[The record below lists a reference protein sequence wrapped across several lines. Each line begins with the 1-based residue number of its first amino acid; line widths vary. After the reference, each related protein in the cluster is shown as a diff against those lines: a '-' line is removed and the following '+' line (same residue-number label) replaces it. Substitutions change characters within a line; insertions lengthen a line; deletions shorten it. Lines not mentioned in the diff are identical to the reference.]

1 MTRLFLFLCLWL
13 SLWSESV
20 LGSILAI
27 DYGADFI
34 KASLMKPGQ
43 PFDVLLNR
51 DSKRK
56 IQSTVGW
63 KKNDRLFGSDA
74 ANIAGRF
81 PQDSFSS
88 LKFLQAAPYESEAV
102 SFYTSISTAD
112 VVKTERGTVALRRSD
127 GTEWSVEELIAMQ
140 FAYVRDL
147 AESVAGEKVYDVIV
161 TVPPYYTQFE
171 RDAVVDAIEISGLRT
186 LALINDGTAV
196 AVNYAMTRTFPE
208 PEYHVIFDAGA
219 SSIRATV
226 VQFSSAPSDG
236 KSKSTTKDATQITV
250 HGVGYDRYTGGT
262 ELDRRLRDL
271 MLSDFQKRY
280 KRDISTDKRA
290 MAKLWKEAGRV
301 KAILSANSDAT
312 ATIES
317 LAYDIDYKAKF
328 TRAEFEAACKD
339 LKGRFTLP
347 ILEALA
353 HAGLRL
359 DNITSVILT
368 GGSSRTPMIQDEVK
382 AAVGANKIAQ
392 NVNADEAAVLGA
404 ALHGAA
410 LSRQFKTKDI
420 RISDIGPYDIQV
432 SYQAEAKNPG
442 ARPRTINTLV
452 FPAGSK
458 TATKKTLT
466 FKRQNDFNVTLAYK
480 APPAPGFPS
489 EFLEVELLGVSEAIQ
504 NLTEA
509 GATDPVVKATVMLS
523 ESGFASIRDAIV
535 SGEFKDES
543 ITGKLKDFFGKG
555 SSSSEPMDETT
566 ANVGSAE
573 EDTTSETASASSSA
587 AEASAAVAK
596 SKEPISL
603 ELDVKFPTIPPM
615 SVKEKRAGRD
625 RLLAIDAEESAK
637 RKREEARNTL
647 EGYIYKLRDL
657 LSDESSE
664 SPFMKCSQDTERKAL
679 AEKVDETLAWLQDH
693 GEDADT
699 IQYIDKRTALESLE
713 RPIVHRY
720 KEIEEFPKALNNS
733 QMWNWSARLFLT
745 EAKMNLTKE
754 QETGTPGKYTKEE
767 LDELEKTL
775 KEHEAWLN
783 EWVEKQKKVKMNED
797 PVILSS
803 EMRARAKVLE
813 NHLQKLMKKR
823 PPKPAKKSTTTSGSS
838 TLSPVSTD
846 GAGSE
851 TATTSTTT
859 TSTASSPTPEQDQH
873 GHDEL

>member
-1 MTRLFLFLCLWL
+1 MLLFLCLWL
-13 SLWSESV
+13 SLWSETV
-20 LGSILAI
+20 LGSVLAI

-56 IQSTVGW
+56 MQSMVGW

-74 ANIAGRF
+74 AAIAGRF
-81 PQDSFSS
+81 PLDSFPS
-88 LKFLQAAPYESEAV
+88 LKFLQAAPYESDAV
-102 SFYTSISTAD
+102 SFYTSIATAE
-112 VVKTERGTVALRRSD
+112 VVKTERGTAGLRRSD

-147 AESVAGEKVYDVIV
+147 AESTAGEKVHDVIV

-171 RDAVVDAIEISGLRT
+171 RDAVVDAIEVAGLRT
-186 LALINDGTAV
+186 LALINDGAAV
-196 AVNYAMTRTFPE
+196 AVNYAMTRSFPE
-208 PEYHVIFDAGA
+208 PEYHIIFDAGA

-226 VQFSSAPSDG
+226 VQFSAVASEG
-236 KSKSTTKDATQITV
+236 KSKSSTKDATQITV

-271 MLSDFQKRY
+271 MLNDFQKRY

-301 KAILSANSDAT
+301 KTILSANLEAM

-317 LAYDIDYKAKF
+317 LAFDLDYKAKIS
-328 TRAEFEAACKD
+328 RAEFELACKD
-339 LKGRFTLP
+339 LKLRYAVPL
-347 ILEALA
+347 LEALS

-368 GGSSRTPMIQDEVK
+368 GGSSRTPMIQDAVK
-382 AAVGANKIAQ
+382 AAAGADKIAQ

-404 ALHGAA
+404 ALHGAG

-432 SYQAEAKNPG
+432 SYQAETKTPG

-452 FPAGSK
+452 FPSGSK
-458 TATKKTLT
+458 TGTKKTLT
-466 FKRQNDFNVTLAYK
+466 FKRQDDFAVKLGYK
-480 APPAPGFPS
+480 SAPAPGCPT
-489 EFLEVELLGVSEAIQ
+489 EFVEAEIVGVSEAIK
-504 NLTEA
+504 NLTDA
-509 GATDPVVKATVMLS
+509 GATDAVVKATVMLS
-523 ESGFASIRDAIV
+523 ESGFASVRDAVV

-555 SSSSEPMDETT
+555 S
-566 ANVGSAE
+566 
-573 EDTTSETASASSSA
+573 ASASQSIDATTADVGTAEEEAATVASSPLSA
-587 AEASAAVAK
+587 AEAEVTTGKPKA
-596 SKEPISL
+596 PISL
-603 ELDVKFPTIPPM
+603 EVEVKFPTIAPM
-615 SVKEKRAGRD
+615 SVKQKRAGREK
-625 RLLAIDAEESAK
+625 LLAVDAEESTK
-637 RKREEARNTL
+637 RRREEARNTL

-657 LSDESSE
+657 LGDGASE
-664 SPFMKCSQDTERKAL
+664 SPFVKCSQAAERKAL
-679 AEKVDETLAWLQDH
+679 AEKTDETLVWLQDH
-693 GEDADT
+693 GDDADT

-733 QMWNWSARLFLT
+733 QMWNWSTRLFLT
-745 EAKMNLTKE
+745 EAKANLTRE
-754 QETGTPGKYTKEE
+754 LEAAVTGTGATQPGRFTKEE
-767 LDELEKTL
+767 LDELERTL
-775 KEHEAWLN
+775 KEHESWLN
-783 EWVEKQKKVKMNED
+783 EWVEKQKSVKMNED

-813 NHLQKLMKKR
+813 NHLQRLVKKR
-823 PPKPAKKSTTTSGSS
+823 APKPPRKSTSS
-838 TLSPVSTD
+838 TSAKSTPP
-846 GAGSE
+846 AEETASE
-851 TATTSTTT
+851 TTAGTE
-859 TSTASSPTPEQDQH
+859 STAVPSQDEH

>member
-1 MTRLFLFLCLWL
+1 MKRLFLFLCLWL
-13 SLWSESV
+13 SLWSECV
-20 LGSILAI
+20 LGAILAI

-74 ANIAGRF
+74 ASIAGRF

-88 LKFLQAAPYESEAV
+88 LKFLQAAPYDSEAV
-102 SFYTSISTAD
+102 SFYTSVSTAD

-140 FAYVRDL
+140 FSYVREL

-171 RDAVVDAIEISGLRT
+171 RDAVVDAIEIAGLRT
-186 LALINDGTAV
+186 LALINDGAAI
-196 AVNYAMTRTFPE
+196 AVNYAMTRTFNT
-208 PEYHVIFDAGA
+208 PEYHVIYDAGA

-226 VQFSSAPSDG
+226 VQFAAVPSDPKAKSSAA
-236 KSKSTTKDATQITV
+236 KDATQITV
-250 HGVGYDRYTGGT
+250 QGVGYDRYTGGT

-301 KAILSANSDAT
+301 KAILSANTDAM

-317 LAYDIDYKAKF
+317 LAFDVDYKAKM
-328 TRAEFEAACKD
+328 TRAEFEAACRD
-339 LKGRFTLP
+339 LKSRYAAP

-359 DNITSVILT
+359 DNITSVILA
-368 GGSSRTPMIQDEVK
+368 GGSSRTPMIQDAVK

-404 ALHGAA
+404 ALHGAG

-420 RISDIGPYDIQV
+420 RITDIGPYDIQV

-452 FPAGSK
+452 FPSGSK
-458 TATKKTLT
+458 TGTKKTLT
-466 FKRQNDFNVTLAYK
+466 FKRHDDFTVKLAYK
-480 APPAPGFPS
+480 APPAPGFPT
-489 EFLEVELLGVSEAIQ
+489 EFLEAEILGVGEAIQ
-504 NLTEA
+504 NLTDA

-523 ESGFASIRDAIV
+523 ESGFASVRDAIV

-543 ITGKLKDFFGKG
+543 IAGKLKDFFGKG
-555 SSSSEPMDETT
+555 SSSTQSADETT
-566 ANVGSAE
+566 ADVGTAEDATSSA
-573 EDTTSETASASSSA
+573 SA
-587 AEASAAVAK
+587 AEAAATTLK
-596 SKEPISL
+596 PKEPISL
-603 ELDVKFPTIPPM
+603 DIDTKFPTLAPM
-615 SVKEKRAGRD
+615 TVKQKRAGRD
-625 RLLAIDAEESAK
+625 RLLAVDAEENAK

-657 LSDESSE
+657 LQDESSE
-664 SPFMKCSQDTERKAL
+664 SPFVKCSQSAERKAL
-679 AEKVDETLAWLQDH
+679 AEKVDETLAWLTEH
-693 GEDADT
+693 GDDADT
-699 IQYIDKRTALESLE
+699 IQYIDKRSALESLE

-720 KEIEEFPKALNNS
+720 KEIEEFPVALNNS
-733 QMWNWSARLFLT
+733 QMWNWSTRLFLT
-745 EAKMNLTKE
+745 EAKQNLTRE
-754 QETGTPGKYTKEE
+754 AETGAAGRYTKEE
-767 LDELEKTL
+767 LDELERAL
-775 KEHEAWLN
+775 KEHEVWLN
-783 EWVEKQKKVKMNED
+783 EGVERQKARQMNED
-797 PVILSS
+797 PAILSS

-813 NHLQKLMKKR
+813 NHLQKLVKKR
-823 PPKPAKKSTTTSGSS
+823 APKPPKKTSSSSASSSTTAAKEEGTAAAGEEGKAK
-838 TLSPVSTD
+838 SPPPAQP
-846 GAGSE
+846 G
-851 TATTSTTT
+851 
-859 TSTASSPTPEQDQH
+859 QDEH

>member
-13 SLWSESV
+13 SLWSENV

-81 PQDSFSS
+81 PLDSFSS

-102 SFYTSISTAD
+102 SFYTSVSTAD

-140 FAYVRDL
+140 FSYVREL

-196 AVNYAMTRTFPE
+196 AVNYAMTRSFPE
-208 PEYHVIFDAGA
+208 PEYHIIFDAGA

-226 VQFSSAPSDG
+226 VQFSSVASEG
-236 KSKSTTKDATQITV
+236 KSKASKDATQITV
-250 HGVGYDRYTGGT
+250 QGVGYDRYTGGT

-271 MLSDFQKRY
+271 MLNDFQKRY

-301 KAILSANSDAT
+301 KAILSANSDAM

-317 LAYDIDYKAKF
+317 LAFDIDYKAKF

-339 LKGRFTLP
+339 LKTRYAVP

-353 HAGLRL
+353 HAGLKL

-368 GGSSRTPMIQDEVK
+368 GGSSRTPMIQDAVR
-382 AAVGANKIAQ
+382 AAVGASKIAQ

-404 ALHGAA
+404 ALHGAG

-432 SYQAEAKNPG
+432 AYQAEAKNPG

-458 TATKKTLT
+458 TGTKKTLT
-466 FKRQNDFNVTLAYK
+466 FKRQNDFSVKLAYK
-480 APPAPGFPS
+480 ASPAPGFPT
-489 EFLEVELLGVSEAIQ
+489 EFLEAEIVGVSEAIQ
-504 NLTEA
+504 NITEA

-523 ESGFASIRDAIV
+523 ESGFASVRDAV
-535 SGEFKDES
+535 VTGEFKDES

-555 SSSSEPMDETT
+555 SSSQSVDETT
-566 ANVGSAE
+566 ADVGTAE
-573 EDTTSETASASSSA
+573 EESTTVTSSSSSSA
-587 AEASAAVAK
+587 PEASATAVKAR
-596 SKEPISL
+596 EPIPL
-603 ELDVKFPTIPPM
+603 EIEVKFPTISPM
-615 SVKEKRAGRD
+615 TVKEKRAGRD
-625 RLLAIDAEESAK
+625 RLLAVDAEETSK

-647 EGYIYKLRDL
+647 ESYIYKLRDL
-657 LSDESSE
+657 LEDESSE
-664 SPFMKCSQDTERKAL
+664 APFVKCSQTQERKAI
-679 AEKVDETLAWLQDH
+679 AEKVDETLVWLQDH

-699 IQYIDKRTALESLE
+699 IEYIDKRTALESLE

-733 QMWNWSARLFLT
+733 QMWNWSTRLFLT

-754 QETGTPGKYTKEE
+754 LEEGTVGRYTKEE
-767 LDELEKTL
+767 LDDLEKTL
-775 KEHEAWLN
+775 KDHESWLN

-813 NHLQKLMKKR
+813 NHLQKLVKKR
-823 PPKPAKKSTTTSGSS
+823 PAKPAKKSTSSSKSSTAAAAEQTDSESATASGAEGSS
-838 TLSPVSTD
+838 TSIPHD
-846 GAGSE
+846 E
-851 TATTSTTT
+851 
-859 TSTASSPTPEQDQH
+859 H

>member
-13 SLWSESV
+13 SLWSEHV

-147 AESVAGEKVYDVIV
+147 AESTAGEKVYDVIV

-196 AVNYAMTRTFPE
+196 AVNYAMTRTFPD
-208 PEYHVIFDAGA
+208 PEYHVIYDAGA

-226 VQFSSAPSDG
+226 VQFSSVPSEG
-236 KSKSTTKDATQITV
+236 KSKSTSKDATQITV

-301 KAILSANSDAT
+301 KAILSANTDAV

-317 LAYDIDYKAKF
+317 LSNDIDYKSKM
-328 TRAEFEAACKD
+328 TRADFEAACKD
-339 LKGRFTLP
+339 LKGRFAMP

-368 GGSSRTPMIQDEVK
+368 GGSSRTPMIQDAVK

-404 ALHGAA
+404 ALHGAG

-432 SYQAEAKNPG
+432 SYQAESKSPG

-452 FPAGSK
+452 FPSGSK
-458 TATKKTLT
+458 TGTKKTLT
-466 FKRQNDFNVTLAYK
+466 FKRHDDFAVKLAYK
-480 APPAPGFPS
+480 APPAPGFPT
-489 EFLEVELLGVSEAIQ
+489 EFLEAEITGISEAIQ

-509 GATDPVVKATVMLS
+509 GGTDPVVKATVMLS
-523 ESGFASIRDAIV
+523 ESGFASVRDAVV
-535 SGEFKDES
+535 SAEFKDES
-543 ITGKLKDFFGKG
+543 LTGKLKDFFGKG
-555 SSSSEPMDETT
+555 SASSSQSVDETT
-566 ANVGSAE
+566 ADVGTAE
-573 EDTTSETASASSSA
+573 EEATSTAST
-587 AEASAAVAK
+587 AEASATVVAK
-596 SKEPISL
+596 PKDPISL
-603 ELDVKFPTIPPM
+603 DIEVKFPSIAPM
-615 SVKEKRAGRD
+615 SVKEKRAGRE
-625 RLLAIDAEESAK
+625 RLLAVDAEETAK

-647 EGYIYKLRDL
+647 ESYIYKLRDL
-657 LSDESSE
+657 LQDESSE
-664 SPFMKCSQDTERKAL
+664 SPFVKCSQNSERKAI
-679 AEKVDETLAWLQDH
+679 AEKVDETYAWLQEH
-693 GEDADT
+693 GDDADT
-699 IQYIDKRTALESLE
+699 MQYIDKRTALESLE

-733 QMWNWSARLFLT
+733 QMWNWSTRMFLT

-754 QETGTPGKYTKEE
+754 LESGTVGKYTKEE

-775 KEHEAWLN
+775 KEHEMWLN
-783 EWVEKQKKVKMNED
+783 EWVEKQKSVKMNED

-813 NHLQKLMKKR
+813 NQLQKLVKKR
-823 PPKPAKKSTTTSGSS
+823 PPKAPKKSTSS
-838 TLSPVSTD
+838 SSSAT
-846 GAGSE
+846 
-851 TATTSTTT
+851 TATTSAGPTETDA
-859 TSTASSPTPEQDQH
+859 ASESAPPQPDSSAPPSGQEERP
-873 GHDEL
+873 HDEL

>member
-13 SLWSESV
+13 SLWSEHV

-74 ANIAGRF
+74 ANVAGRF

-147 AESVAGEKVYDVIV
+147 AESTAGEKVYDVIV

-208 PEYHVIFDAGA
+208 PEYHVIYDAGA

-226 VQFSSAPSDG
+226 VEFSSVPSDP

-271 MLSDFQKRY
+271 MVSDFQKRY
-280 KRDISTDKRA
+280 KRDITADKRA

-301 KAILSANSDAT
+301 KAILSANTDAV

-317 LAYDIDYKAKF
+317 LSNDIDYKAKLS
-328 TRAEFEAACKD
+328 RADFEAACKD
-339 LKGRFTLP
+339 LKGRFAVP
-347 ILEALA
+347 VLEALA
-353 HAGLRL
+353 RAGLRL

-368 GGSSRTPMIQDEVK
+368 GGSSRTPMIQDAVK

-404 ALHGAA
+404 ALHGAG
-410 LSRQFKTKDI
+410 LSRQFRTKDI

-432 SYQAEAKNPG
+432 TYQAESKNPG

-458 TATKKTLT
+458 TGTKKTLT
-466 FKRQNDFNVTLAYK
+466 FKRQDDFAVKLAYK
-480 APPAPGFPS
+480 APPAPGFPT
-489 EFLEVELLGVSEAIQ
+489 EFLEADITGVSEAIQ

-509 GATDPVVKATVMLS
+509 GGTDPVVKAIVMLS
-523 ESGFASIRDAIV
+523 ESGFASVRDAVV
-535 SGEFKDES
+535 SAEFKDES
-543 ITGKLKDFFGKG
+543 LTGKLKDFFGKG
-555 SSSSEPMDETT
+555 SASSSQSVDETT
-566 ANVGSAE
+566 ADVGTAE
-573 EDTTSETASASSSA
+573 EETTSTASA
-587 AEASAAVAK
+587 AEASVTVAARP
-596 SKEPISL
+596 KEPIAL
-603 ELDVKFPTIPPM
+603 EIEVKFPTIAPM

-625 RLLAIDAEESAK
+625 RLLAVDAEETAK

-657 LSDESSE
+657 LQDESSE
-664 SPFMKCSQDTERKAL
+664 SPFVKCSQSSERKAI

-699 IQYIDKRTALESLE
+699 MQYIDKRTALESLE

-733 QMWNWSARLFLT
+733 QMWNWSTRMFLT
-745 EAKMNLTKE
+745 EAKANLTKE
-754 QETGTPGKYTKEE
+754 LESGTVGKYTKEE

-775 KEHEAWLN
+775 KDHEAWLN
-783 EWVEKQKKVKMNED
+783 EWVEKQKAVKMNED

-813 NHLQKLMKKR
+813 NHLQRLVKKR
-823 PPKPAKKSTTTSGSS
+823 PPKPAKKPTSSSSSTTGATSSAATESATTADAESS
-838 TLSPVSTD
+838 TAP
-846 GAGSE
+846 
-851 TATTSTTT
+851 
-859 TSTASSPTPEQDQH
+859 SSQPPPGQDERP
-873 GHDEL
+873 HDEL

>member
-13 SLWSESV
+13 SLWSENV

-81 PQDSFSS
+81 PLDSFSS

-102 SFYTSISTAD
+102 SFYTSVSTAD

-140 FAYVRDL
+140 FSYVREL

-196 AVNYAMTRTFPE
+196 AVNYAMTRSFPE
-208 PEYHVIFDAGA
+208 PEYHIIFDAGA

-226 VQFSSAPSDG
+226 VQFSSVASEG
-236 KSKSTTKDATQITV
+236 KSKASKDATQITV
-250 HGVGYDRYTGGT
+250 QGVGYDRYTGGT

-271 MLSDFQKRY
+271 MLNDFQKRY

-301 KAILSANSDAT
+301 KAILSANSDAM

-317 LAYDIDYKAKF
+317 LAFDIDYKAKF

-339 LKGRFTLP
+339 LKTRYAVP

-353 HAGLRL
+353 HAGLKL

-368 GGSSRTPMIQDEVK
+368 GGSSRTPMIQDAVR
-382 AAVGANKIAQ
+382 AAVGASKIAQ

-404 ALHGAA
+404 ALHGAG

-432 SYQAEAKNPG
+432 AYQAEAKNPG

-458 TATKKTLT
+458 TGTKKTLT
-466 FKRQNDFNVTLAYK
+466 FKRQNDFSVKLAYK
-480 APPAPGFPS
+480 ASPAPGFPT
-489 EFLEVELLGVSEAIQ
+489 EFLEAEIVGVSEAIQ
-504 NLTEA
+504 NITEA

-523 ESGFASIRDAIV
+523 ESGFASVRDAV
-535 SGEFKDES
+535 VTGEFKDES

-555 SSSSEPMDETT
+555 SSSQSESTT
-566 ANVGSAE
+566 V
-573 EDTTSETASASSSA
+573 TSSSSSSA
-587 AEASAAVAK
+587 PEASATAVKAR
-596 SKEPISL
+596 EPIPL
-603 ELDVKFPTIPPM
+603 EIEVKFPTISPM
-615 SVKEKRAGRD
+615 TVKEKRAGRD
-625 RLLAIDAEESAK
+625 RLLAVDAEETSK

-647 EGYIYKLRDL
+647 ESYIYKLRDL
-657 LSDESSE
+657 LEDESSE
-664 SPFMKCSQDTERKAL
+664 APFVKCSQTQERKAI
-679 AEKVDETLAWLQDH
+679 AEKVDETLVWLQDH

-699 IQYIDKRTALESLE
+699 IEYIDKRTALESLE

-733 QMWNWSARLFLT
+733 QMWNWSTRLFLT

-754 QETGTPGKYTKEE
+754 LEEGTVGRYTKEE
-767 LDELEKTL
+767 LDDLEKTL
-775 KEHEAWLN
+775 KDHESWLN

-813 NHLQKLMKKR
+813 NHLQKLVKKR
-823 PPKPAKKSTTTSGSS
+823 PAKPAKKSTSSSKSSTAAAAEQTDSESATASGAEGSS
-838 TLSPVSTD
+838 TSIPHD
-846 GAGSE
+846 E
-851 TATTSTTT
+851 
-859 TSTASSPTPEQDQH
+859 H